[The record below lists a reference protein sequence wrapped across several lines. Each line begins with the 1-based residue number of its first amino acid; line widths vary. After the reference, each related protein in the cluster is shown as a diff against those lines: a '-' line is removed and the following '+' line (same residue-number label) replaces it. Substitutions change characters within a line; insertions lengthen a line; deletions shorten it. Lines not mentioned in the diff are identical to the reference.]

1 MRLTRRGFMLGAGA
15 TLLYPGHALTA
26 RATAII
32 EGPAFGASW
41 RAVLPPG
48 VDTRVAGTALQAVV
62 ASVDGAMSPFRAGT
76 EIGRFNAGDDTGWI
90 ALAPQTREVVAE
102 ALRVARLTGGAFDPT
117 VGPLVAR
124 YGFGPITGSSDGD
137 HRDIALGEAGLRK
150 ADPALTLDLCGIA
163 KGHALDRMA
172 QALGAMGLSDFLI
185 ELGGEILGRGRH
197 PSGRRWHA
205 GIERPLPGD
214 LSFQRVVDLGGLAL
228 ATSGDRVN
236 SYMVGARR
244 YGHIIDPAQGRPAAG
259 PLASVS
265 VFAPRAVTA
274 DALATA
280 LFAIGPEAGSD
291 FARREAI
298 AALFLLRDGDGIR
311 EIATGGFDAHI
322 LS

>member
-1 MRLTRRGFMLGAGA
+1 MRLTRRGLMLGAGA
-15 TLLYPGHALTA
+15 TLLSHGHGLAAAGTVI
-26 RATAII
+26 T

-48 VDTRVAGTALQAVV
+48 ADARAAGAALQDVV
-62 ASVDGAMSPFRAGT
+62 AAVDGAMSPFRADSQ
-76 EIGRFNAGDDTGWI
+76 IGRFNACDDTGWVAI
-90 ALAPQTREVVAE
+90 APPTRAVVAE

-117 VGPLVAR
+117 VGPLVGR
-124 YGFGPITGSSDGD
+124 YGFGPITRGADGD
-137 HRDIALGEAGLRK
+137 HRDISIGDTTMRK
-150 ADPALTLDLCGIA
+150 ADPRLTLDLCGIA

-172 QALGAMGLSDFLI
+172 GALGAMGLSDFLI

-214 LSFQRVVDLGGLAL
+214 LTFQRVVDLGGLAL

-236 SYMVGARR
+236 SYMAGGKRH
-244 YGHIIDPAQGRPAAG
+244 GHVIDPAHRRPAAG

-265 VFAPRAVTA
+265 VFSPRAVTA

-280 LFAIGPEAGSD
+280 LFAMGPEAGAD
-291 FARREAI
+291 FARQEAI

-322 LS
+322 LA